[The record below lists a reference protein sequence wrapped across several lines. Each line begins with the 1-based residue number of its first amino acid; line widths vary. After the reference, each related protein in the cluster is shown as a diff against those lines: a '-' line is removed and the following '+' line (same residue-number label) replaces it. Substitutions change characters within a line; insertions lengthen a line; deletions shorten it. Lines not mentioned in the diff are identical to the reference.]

1 MDLKDLK
8 AKRDEVI
15 DKMTEMNELAVNET
29 RNFNDDEEVLYR
41 NLESELENLKSEI
54 EKAKEEIRSNSTEIN
69 DMEVKEMNKDLT
81 VEERAIE
88 QLVRG
93 EVGEELRAVTTTAN
107 ATDAIA
113 EYVQNEVI
121 ARLEEVAPLF
131 AQAQRYVVA
140 DGTLSIPKEDA
151 NNLFDF
157 GFVGE
162 EEELAEKQINI
173 ETVVLDGHRCG
184 AFITV
189 TKEMIK
195 RESIDIVGYVMNL
208 LVRRFGA
215 SLDKAMILGKVAS
228 KSFEGLESLTVST
241 HKITEQAE
249 TAVTADMFV
258 RAINTLHPSLIEGA
272 VFVMGKEMY
281 IKVAQLTDASGQ
293 YVLSNVRGIAD
304 QAPKRMIMG
313 VPVLV
318 SDAMDLDGTA
328 KNNIYLVNV
337 REAYG
342 SLVRQDAK
350 LSRVDADS
358 VNLRKGTVQF
368 FLDADADCKL
378 KNGQAVLRIKV
389 TDEE

>member
-1 MDLKDLK
+1 MDLKNLK

-15 DKMTEMNELAVNET
+15 DKMTEMNELAINET
-29 RNFNDDEEVLYR
+29 RNFSEEEQVEYR
-41 NLESELENLKSEI
+41 NLENELETLKADI

-69 DMEVKEMNKDLT
+69 DMEVKEMKDVKL
-81 VEERAIE
+81 EERAIE

-121 ARLEEVAPLF
+121 KQLEQVAPLF

-162 EEELAEKQINI
+162 EEELEEKQINI

-258 RAINTLHPSLIEGA
+258 RAVNTLHPSLIEGA

-281 IKVAQLTDASGQ
+281 IKVAQLTDPSGQ

-318 SDAMDLDGTA
+318 SDAMDLDETA

-389 TDEE
+389 TQ

>member
-113 EYVQNEVI
+113 GYVQNEVI

-228 KSFEGLESLTVST
+228 KSFEGLESLTKST
-241 HKITEQAE
+241 HKITEQVE
-249 TAVTADMFV
+249 SAVTADMFV

-318 SDAMDLDGTA
+318 SDAMDLDSTA
-328 KNNIYLVNV
+328 KNNVYLVNV

-378 KNGQAVLRIKV
+378 KNAQAVLRIKV
-389 TDEE
+389 VDEE

>member
-8 AKRDEVI
+8 AKRDEVF

-162 EEELAEKQINI
+162 EEELAE
-173 ETVVLDGHRCG
+173 
-184 AFITV
+184 
-189 TKEMIK
+189 
-195 RESIDIVGYVMNL
+195 
-208 LVRRFGA
+208 
-215 SLDKAMILGKVAS
+215 
-228 KSFEGLESLTVST
+228 
-241 HKITEQAE
+241 
-249 TAVTADMFV
+249 
-258 RAINTLHPSLIEGA
+258 
-272 VFVMGKEMY
+272 
-281 IKVAQLTDASGQ
+281 
-293 YVLSNVRGIAD
+293 
-304 QAPKRMIMG
+304 
-313 VPVLV
+313 
-318 SDAMDLDGTA
+318 
-328 KNNIYLVNV
+328 
-337 REAYG
+337 
-342 SLVRQDAK
+342 
-350 LSRVDADS
+350 
-358 VNLRKGTVQF
+358 
-368 FLDADADCKL
+368 
-378 KNGQAVLRIKV
+378 
-389 TDEE
+389 

>member
-1 MDLKDLK
+1 MELKDLK
-8 AKRDEVI
+8 VKREELI

-29 RNFNDDEEVLYR
+29 RNFSEDEEVLYR
-41 NLESELENLKSEI
+41 NLETELENLKSEI

-81 VEERAIE
+81 VEKRAVE

-113 EYVQNEVI
+113 QYVQNEVI
-121 ARLEEVAPLF
+121 AQLEQVAPLF

-162 EEELAEKQINI
+162 EEELEEKQINI

-215 SLDKAMILGKVAS
+215 SLDKAMILGKVAN

-241 HKITEQAE
+241 HKITEQSE

-272 VFVMGKEMY
+272 VFVMGKETY
-281 IKVAQLTDASGQ
+281 IKVAQLADASGQ

-304 QAPKRMIMG
+304 QAPKRTILG

-318 SDAMDLDGTA
+318 SDAMDLDDTA

-389 TDEE
+389 TQ

>member
-1 MDLKDLK
+1 MDLKNLK

-15 DKMTEMNELAVNET
+15 DKMTEMNELAINET
-29 RNFNDDEEVLYR
+29 RNFSEEEQVEYR
-41 NLESELENLKSEI
+41 NLENELETLKADI

-69 DMEVKEMNKDLT
+69 DMEVKEMKDVKL
-81 VEERAIE
+81 EERAIE

-113 EYVQNEVI
+113 QYVQNEVI
-121 ARLEEVAPLF
+121 AQLEQVAPLF

-162 EEELAEKQINI
+162 EEELEEKQINI

-215 SLDKAMILGKVAS
+215 SLDKAMILGKVAN

-241 HKITEQAE
+241 HKITEQSE

-272 VFVMGKEMY
+272 VFVMGKETY
-281 IKVAQLTDASGQ
+281 IKVAQLADASGQ

-304 QAPKRMIMG
+304 QAPKRTILG

-318 SDAMDLDGTA
+318 SDAMDLDDTA

-389 TDEE
+389 TQ

>member
-1 MDLKDLK
+1 MELKDLK

-29 RNFNDDEEVLYR
+29 RNFNEDEEVLYR

-69 DMEVKEMNKDLT
+69 DMEVKEMKDVKL
-81 VEERAIE
+81 EERAIE

-107 ATDAIA
+107 ASDAIA

-121 ARLEEVAPLF
+121 NQLEQVAPLF

-140 DGTLSIPKEDA
+140 DGTLAIPKEDA

-162 EEELAEKQINI
+162 EEELEEKQINI

-195 RESIDIVGYVMNL
+195 RESIDIVGYVINL

-215 SLDKAMILGKVAS
+215 SLDKAMILGKVAN
-228 KSFEGLESLTVST
+228 KSFEGLESLTADV
-241 HKITEQAE
+241 ITEQTE
-249 TAVTADMFV
+249 TAVTGDMFI
-258 RAINTLHPSLIEGA
+258 RAVNTLHPSMVDGA

-293 YVLSNVRGIAD
+293 YILSNTRGLAD
-304 QAPKRMIMG
+304 QAPKRTIMG
-313 VPVLV
+313 IPVLV
-318 SDAMDLDGTA
+318 SDAMDLDDTA
-328 KNNIYLVNV
+328 KNNVYLVNV

-342 SLVRQDAK
+342 ALVRQDAR

-368 FLDADADCKL
+368 FLDADADCRL

-389 TDEE
+389 TE

>member
-81 VEERAIE
+81 VEKRAVE

-113 EYVQNEVI
+113 CYVQNEI
-121 ARLEEVAPLF
+121 INHLEEVAPLF

-140 DGTLSIPKEDA
+140 DGTLVIPREDA

-162 EEELAEKQINI
+162 EEELEEKQINI
-173 ETVVLDGHRCG
+173 ETVILDGHRCG
-184 AFITV
+184 AYITV

-215 SLDKAMILGKVAS
+215 SLDKAMILGRNSS
-228 KSFEGLESLTVST
+228 KSFEGLESLTVE
-241 HKITEQAE
+241 HDKITEQVE

-272 VFVMGKEMY
+272 VFVMGKETY
-281 IKVAQLTDASGQ
+281 IKVAQLADASGQ

-304 QAPKRMIMG
+304 QAPKRMILG
-313 VPVLV
+313 IPVLV
-318 SDAMDLDGTA
+318 SDAMDLDETA

-342 SLVRQDAK
+342 TLVRQDAK
-350 LSRVDADS
+350 LSRVDSDS

-368 FLDADADCKL
+368 FLDADADARL

-389 TDEE
+389 TE

>member
-81 VEERAIE
+81 LEERAIE

-249 TAVTADMFV
+249 SAVTADMFV
-258 RAINTLHPSLIEGA
+258 RAINTLHPSLIDGA

-304 QAPKRMIMG
+304 QAPKRMILG

-318 SDAMDLDGTA
+318 SDAMDLDETA
-328 KNNIYLVNV
+328 KDNIYLVNV

-342 SLVRQDAK
+342 TLVRQDAK

-368 FLDADADCKL
+368 FLDADADARL
-378 KNGQAVLRIKV
+378 KNGQAVLRIKLV
-389 TDEE
+389 TEE

>member
-1 MDLKDLK
+1 MELKDLK

-29 RNFNDDEEVLYR
+29 RNFNEDEEVLYR
-41 NLESELENLKSEI
+41 NLETELENLKSEI
-54 EKAKEEIRSNSTEIN
+54 KKAKEEIRSNSTEIN
-69 DMEVKEMNKDLT
+69 DMEVKEMSKDLT

-113 EYVQNEVI
+113 QYVQNEVI
-121 ARLEEVAPLF
+121 AQLEQVAPLF

-281 IKVAQLTDASGQ
+281 IKVAQLADASGQ

-389 TDEE
+389 AQAE